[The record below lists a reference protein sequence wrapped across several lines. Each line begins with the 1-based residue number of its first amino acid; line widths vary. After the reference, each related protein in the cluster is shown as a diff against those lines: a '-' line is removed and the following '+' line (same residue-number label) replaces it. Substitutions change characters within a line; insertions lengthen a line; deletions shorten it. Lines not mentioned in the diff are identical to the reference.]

1 MAKLLLLP
9 AHQERE
15 QLQAEERKRFEE
27 DEDRRLRSSRQK
39 GVED

>member
-15 QLQAEERKRFEE
+15 QLQAEERKRLEE
-27 DEDRRLRSSRQK
+27 DEDRRLRSSAQR
-39 GVED
+39 VIED